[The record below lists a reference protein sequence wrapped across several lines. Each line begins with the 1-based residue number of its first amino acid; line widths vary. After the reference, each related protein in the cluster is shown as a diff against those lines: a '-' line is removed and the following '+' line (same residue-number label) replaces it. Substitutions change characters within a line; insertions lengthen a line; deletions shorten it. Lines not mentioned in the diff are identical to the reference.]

1 MSRELRF
8 DSIFYTVNQLRILQ
22 GVYIEVDAGS
32 ICGIFGRNGSGK
44 STLLKIGAGA
54 LSPTSGT
61 VFLNGQAFCTPSKRQ
76 RYRHLAYL
84 SQATCAPHDMQ
95 VSALLRAFPRRA
107 RLLAHDTRL
116 ATCLN
121 QSVGALSGGECRLLE
136 LILILALERPFV
148 LLDEPFSGIDPL
160 IIEEMAKLLTAQRK
174 RGTGI
179 VLTDHYYRA
188 VMPLLDTAYLFQ
200 SGQAVSLD
208 VTQDLEG
215 SLRKRGYLALQEG
228 P

>member
-1 MSRELRF
+1 MSGELRF

-61 VFLNGQAFCTPSKRQ
+61 VFLNGQAFCTPSKHQ

-84 SQATCAPHDMQ
+84 SQGTCAPHDMQ
-95 VSALLRAFPRRA
+95 VSALLRAFPQRA
-107 RLLAHDTRL
+107 RYLAQETRL
-116 ATCLN
+116 ATRQN

-136 LILILALERPFV
+136 LIVILALERPFI
-148 LLDEPFSGIDPL
+148 LLDEPFSGIEPL
-160 IIEEMAKLLTAQRK
+160 IIEDMAKLLMAERE
-174 RGTGI
+174 RGTGM

-188 VMPLLDTAYLFQ
+188 VMPLLDTAYLLQ
-200 SGQAVSLD
+200 NGQAESLD
-208 VTQDLEG
+208 VMQDLEG
-215 SLRKRGYLALQEG
+215 TLRKRGYLTPQNIT
-228 P
+228 